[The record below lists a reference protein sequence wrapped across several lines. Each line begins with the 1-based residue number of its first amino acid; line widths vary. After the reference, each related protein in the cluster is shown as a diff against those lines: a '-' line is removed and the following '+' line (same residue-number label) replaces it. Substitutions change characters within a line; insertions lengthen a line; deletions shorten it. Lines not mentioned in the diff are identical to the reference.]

1 MIYFSRG
8 IWNSNS
14 KFWVSLSVSLWSLI
28 CPAISLRVISEQ
40 NTWVFWFDRER
51 ARATP
56 NSPPRPYVN
65 RANYKYL
72 YRFFDNSD
80 NALRLPIFFQKP
92 PFLRVIVLCVFV
104 DYLRLNDLKLPLRSW
119 KAGRFSRMSLTSN
132 SHPIVTRGS
141 RVSRTPP
148 HHTLPAFLNLYG
160 SSDTWGRMSPQR
172 QFRHFWVRFLSSIQN
187 ERDRKLW
194 RGYIQTKF
202 LNSDHS
208 IVISDNIFAKII
220 FEKRPPTMTKKDF
233 LFQVILNFQ
242 LIGSY

>member
-1 MIYFSRG
+1 MSKTLESFGLIESVHVQRPTPHRDHMSIAPIINIFNDFSTTQ
-8 IWNSNS
+8 IM
-14 KFWVSLSVSLWSLI
+14 L
-28 CPAISLRVISEQ
+28 C
-40 NTWVFWFDRER
+40 
-51 ARATP
+51 
-56 NSPPRPYVN
+56 
-65 RANYKYL
+65 
-72 YRFFDNSD
+72 
-80 NALRLPIFFQKP
+80 RLPIFFQKP